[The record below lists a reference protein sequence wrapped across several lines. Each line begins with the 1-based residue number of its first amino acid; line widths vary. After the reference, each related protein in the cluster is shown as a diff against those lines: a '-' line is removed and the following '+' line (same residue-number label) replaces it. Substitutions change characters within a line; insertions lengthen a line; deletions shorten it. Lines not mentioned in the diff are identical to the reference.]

1 MRFIALLKKEV
12 REILQWLLLAFIAFA
27 GIGTLMLRTMIR
39 NPDFGG
45 QYDRLIEPGKETPMY
60 ALVYYF
66 NIEPLRFVGPLL
78 FLVCISL
85 GFVVAIRQ
93 FWGPGL
99 LKTWAFTIHRSMS
112 KATILAVKFSAAIIA
127 LVTSCGLVWTLFYWY
142 ASRPGVLPI
151 LIRSRIFIEG
161 WIFVIFGLVAYFG
174 AALSGLSTARWYTTK
189 IFAIIFAMGILS
201 MARKQT
207 DLLSCFLVITIGIVI
222 LVSQIIHTFLNREF

>member
-1 MRFIALLKKEV
+1 MRFITLLKKEL

-39 NPDFGG
+39 KPDFGG
-45 QYDRLIEPGKETPMY
+45 QYDWLIKPGKETPMY

-66 NIEPLRFVGPLL
+66 DIEPLRFVGPLL

-127 LVTSCGLVWTLFYWY
+127 LVTSCGLVWTLFYTY
-142 ASRPGVLPI
+142 VSRSGVFPMPMMG
-151 LIRSRIFIEG
+151 RIFIEG
-161 WIFVIFGLVAYFG
+161 WIFVILGLVVYFG
-174 AALSGLSTARWYTTK
+174 AAFSGLSTARWYTTK
-189 IFAIIFAMGILS
+189 IFAIIFSMVILS
-201 MARKQT
+201 IARKQT
-207 DLLSCFLVITIGIVI
+207 DLLSCLLVIMIGVVI
-222 LVSQIIHTFLNREF
+222 LVSQIINMFLNREF